1 MAATIPTSNSRIFWA
16 AQTVLIFSGTQ
27 TQAAVGDVR
36 LRWGYRIHEELTTG
50 TNLPYLGTGGF
61 HGEAD
66 FETLGSSDSRW
77 EGMVAI
83 VSGIVP
89 TFGQT
94 WQERDT
100 EGIGASGNRT
110 WTISGK
116 CTEYEK
122 RTSKDGVVLYKLKII
137 LSNEPTVTQ
146 S

>member
-1 MAATIPTSNSRIFWA
+1 MSTPTASNRVFWA
-16 AQTVLIFSGTQ
+16 AQTVLVFSGSQ

-36 LRWGYRIHEELTTG
+36 LRWGYAIKEELVTG
-50 TNLPYLGTGGF
+50 SNDPYLGTGGF

-77 EGMVAI
+77 ENMIAI
-83 VSGIVP
+83 TSGIVP

-116 CTEYEK
+116 FTEYEK
-122 RTSKDGVVLYKLKII
+122 RTSKDGAVMYKLKAI
-137 LSNEPTVTQ
+137 LATAPTVVQ